1 MGETAMALV
10 SNGFWLSVT
19 LRDNG
24 GNETTRTYQLS
35 SADAAAAGVD
45 SAAIL
50 VALNAVTDAV
60 IVSWMNYERFVE
72 DAFAYPAS
80 GVEVENLALLDFE
93 IVDHPEK
100 SATLT
105 IPAPAPAIFMA
116 TSGGGANIVNTAN
129 AAVIAY
135 AGLFM
140 TGGEA
145 LISDGEVA
153 QGLVSGKRIHRKSS
167 RG

>member
-1 MGETAMALV
+1 MALV

-24 GNETTRTYQLS
+24 GNDTTRTYQLT
-35 SADAAAAGVD
+35 SADDAASVTDANTIIA
-45 SAAIL
+45 
-50 VALNAVTDAV
+50 ALNAVTDAV
-60 IVSWMNYERFVE
+60 IVAWHSYEGLVE

-80 GVEVENLALLDFE
+80 GVEVENLALLDFD

-105 IPAPAPAIFMA
+105 IPAPAPAIFVA

-129 AAVIAY
+129 AAVMAY
-135 AGLFM
+135 AALFQ

-145 LISDGEVA
+145 YISDGEVA
-153 QGLVSGKRIHRKSS
+153 QNLVAGRRIHRKSR

>member
-1 MGETAMALV
+1 MALV

-24 GNETTRTYQLS
+24 GNETTRRYQLAS
-35 SADAAAAGVD
+35 VDAVEAGTH
-45 SAAIL
+45 SAAIIA
-50 VALNAVTDAV
+50 ALNAVTDAV
-60 IVSWMNYERFVE
+60 IVSWFNYQSFVE
-72 DAFAYPAS
+72 DAFAYPGS
-80 GVEVENLALLDFE
+80 GIEIENLALLDFD

-105 IPAPAPAIFMA
+105 IPAPAPAIFVA
-116 TSGGGANIVNTAN
+116 TSGAGANIVNTAH

-135 AGLFM
+135 AALFL
-140 TGGEA
+140 TGGAA

-153 QGLVSGKRIHRKSS
+153 QSLVSGKRIHRKSS

>member
-1 MGETAMALV
+1 MALV
-10 SNGFWLSVT
+10 SNGYWMVIT

-24 GNETTRTYQLS
+24 GNDTTRTYQLTS
-35 SADAAAAGVD
+35 TTDAESVTDAAA
-45 SAAIL
+45 IIT
-50 VALNAVTDAV
+50 ALNAVTDAV
-60 IVSWMNYERFVE
+60 IVSWHTYEGFVE

-80 GVEVENLALLDFE
+80 GVEIENLALLDFD

-100 SATLT
+100 SATHT
-105 IPAPAPAIFMA
+105 IPAPAPAIFVA
-116 TSGGGANIVNTAN
+116 TSGAGANIVNTAH
-129 AAVIAY
+129 AAVVAY
-135 AGLFM
+135 AALFQ

-153 QGLVSGKRIHRKSS
+153 QTLVAGRRIHRKSR

>member
-1 MGETAMALV
+1 MALV
-10 SNGFWLSVT
+10 SGGFWLSVT

-24 GNETTRTYQLS
+24 GNDTTRTYQLT
-35 SADAAAAGVD
+35 SADDAASITD
-45 SAAIL
+45 SNTIIA
-50 VALNAVTDAV
+50 ALNAVTDAV
-60 IVSWMNYERFVE
+60 IVSWFSYERMIE

-80 GVEVENLALLDFE
+80 GVEIENLALLDFD

-100 SATLT
+100 SATAT
-105 IPAPAPAIFMA
+105 IPAPSPAIFVS
-116 TSGGGANIVNTAN
+116 TSGAGANIVNTAN

-135 AGLFM
+135 AALFQ

-153 QGLVSGKRIHRKSS
+153 QTLVAGRRIHRKSR